1 MLSVLN
7 QPLIVYPLGRIKII
21 ANSESALVIEEKS
34 NLVIFIANSVM
45 PRYNKNRGEEG
56 REEGRRRGT
65 GECLNAILYCLSTYS
80 INLI

>member
-34 NLVIFIANSVM
+34 NLVISIANSVM
-45 PRYNKNRGEEG
+45 PRYNKK
-56 REEGRRRGT
+56 
-65 GECLNAILYCLSTYS
+65 
-80 INLI
+80 